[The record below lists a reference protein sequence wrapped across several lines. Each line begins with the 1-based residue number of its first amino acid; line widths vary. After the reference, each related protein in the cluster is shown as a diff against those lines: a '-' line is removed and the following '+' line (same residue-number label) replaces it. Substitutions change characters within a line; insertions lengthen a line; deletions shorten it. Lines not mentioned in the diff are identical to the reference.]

1 MLIDSVPVF
10 ARATRTEA
18 NLWPLWVQGSE
29 GRVVTWGRWVPGDLL
44 LLLHVA
50 GVAATAV
57 LTVNTDSELV
67 VSSRS
72 DPQPWDGLSAGQ
84 EVPPT
89 LCNRSSPHLWLQGRE
104 LSCSPSPLSSARG
117 RSARMGEQS

>member
-1 MLIDSVPVF
+1 M
-10 ARATRTEA
+10 
-18 NLWPLWVQGSE
+18 
-29 GRVVTWGRWVPGDLL
+29 TWGRWAPGDLL

-72 DPQPWDGLSAGQ
+72 DPQTWDGLSAGQ
-84 EVPPT
+84 EVPPN
-89 LCNRSSPHLWLQGRE
+89 LCNRSSPRLWLQGRG